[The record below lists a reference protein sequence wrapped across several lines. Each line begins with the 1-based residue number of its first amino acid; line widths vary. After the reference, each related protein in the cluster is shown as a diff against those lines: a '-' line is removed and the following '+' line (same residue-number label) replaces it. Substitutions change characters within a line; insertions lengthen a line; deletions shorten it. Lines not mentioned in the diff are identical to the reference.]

1 MELDKNLI
9 QMLKNEEPTIQDLR
23 NIAKSL
29 GLKLRRSMKKRD
41 IVKEIR
47 RTLSQENYSTVT
59 SDHLQNNKRADVS
72 SGRLS
77 RILTKKSNDS
87 TELCETYNNDRIV
100 LMVVNPFW
108 VYTYW
113 DFSKELSFHLK
124 KIPHADSFFMRV
136 YDITNIIFDGSNANR
151 ILQQSIKI
159 FEKSGAYFNVPM
171 PDADYISEIG
181 YYENN
186 RFIAVLKSNIVHTP
200 PSSPR
205 KVKFQKW
212 VNLKDKTFKQ
222 IILDENYRPLITV
235 IEKLIGPEN
244 AFSSGSAF
252 RTSEI
257 SKSGGIK

>member
-47 RTLSQENYSTVT
+47 RALSQENYSTVT

-87 TELCETYNNDRIV
+87 TELCETYNNDRLV

-108 VYTYW
+108 IFTYW
-113 DFSKELSFHLK
+113 DFSKELSSHLK
-124 KIPHADSFFMRV
+124 KNSSCRFLF
-136 YDITNIIFDGSNANR
+136 YE
-151 ILQQSIKI
+151 SI
-159 FEKSGAYFNVPM
+159 
-171 PDADYISEIG
+171 
-181 YYENN
+181 
-186 RFIAVLKSNIVHTP
+186 
-200 PSSPR
+200 
-205 KVKFQKW
+205 
-212 VNLKDKTFKQ
+212 
-222 IILDENYRPLITV
+222 
-235 IEKLIGPEN
+235 
-244 AFSSGSAF
+244 
-252 RTSEI
+252 
-257 SKSGGIK
+257 